1 MKSNR
6 LGATLLAVG
15 TFVFLRSYTS
25 GPSTGYTGAP
35 SESTCTSCHSGSA
48 ISSGTQWNRIRL
60 KTNFTGGGYIPD
72 STYTFTLS
80 HVESGISTF
89 GFQLT
94 VLDSQYKAA
103 GTFNNT
109 NNRTQTSSGSVGGN
123 TRYYVNHTNTGSS
136 RVATDSTAWTFQW
149 KAPSKN
155 LGGLT
160 LYVSVNAANSNGGS
174 SGDRIYTKTF
184 SLSPSSALPVVSAK
198 LNDTVACS
206 AGFKMAGTASNQAT
220 SYLWEQVLSAT
231 STKTL
236 STQQNPSLQLAAGTY
251 TLRFTAR
258 NAKGPSLPFDTK
270 ITVNPSPNKPST
282 SPKGNQEICEGSQ
295 LRLSTLKV
303 NTSGYTQKWLPGG
316 QTATL
321 IYVSDS
327 GTYYHEVTSDMGCK
341 TLSDPVRLSIN
352 PLPVAQAQWLDSPAV
367 FCQGQSAE
375 IRVQLELGDSILIS
389 GGNGTFSTD
398 SILWAPINTGNNAV
412 NLVAK
417 STKGCLSKT
426 LVLKAQGVDT
436 VKSAVL
442 AGIDSSL
449 TELTFR
455 WMKSPEISEWFIS
468 QDSGKTW
475 ISNSSDTSFTWTL
488 GQGNKTVLL
497 GIKGRDYGPCIWNQS
512 TFVQGTTQS
521 CKPIPYS
528 WSWLKKPICV
538 GDSAHLALN
547 DLPTSYS
554 VLWDG
559 NPEGQQSE
567 WRFAVQQQKW
577 SVKISVLDSQQLI
590 CGSSDRRIEL
600 SLSSLD
606 SKSLSLDMLD
616 SSRSCTNE
624 LLVQYS
630 TLTDSVS
637 TVWAVFG
644 SQTYSLKLGQN
655 QSAVLSHQSSP
666 LLWLEA
672 TNAQGCKAQSKP
684 ISLLYPQKPNAQA
697 TWTFQNDSIQFFALD
712 PAQNHLWYMGLTAG
726 NWMDSSQNAQ
736 PTWSIKD
743 WPGEK
748 VAFSHRASND
758 GFGCATQWDSVALL
772 PVNRMK
778 RAFIQTPVLSP
789 NPVVA
794 GQALNIP
801 KGWSATT
808 WTNAMGQSIE
818 SVSNNAQI
826 APLTPGIYYLTLNK
840 RDHSV
845 ILPVIVLEP

>member
-6 LGATLLAVG
+6 LAATILAVG

-35 SESTCTSCHSGSA
+35 NESTCTSCHSGSA
-48 ISSGTQWNRIRL
+48 ISSGANWNRIRL

-198 LNDTVACS
+198 LSDTVACS
-206 AGFKMAGTASNQAT
+206 AGFKMAGTASNQAS

-258 NAKGPSLPFDTK
+258 NAKGPSFPFDTK
-270 ITVNPSPNKPST
+270 ITVHTSPNKPGT
-282 SPKGNQEICEGSQ
+282 SPKGNQEICDGNQ

-303 NTSGYTQKWLPGG
+303 NTSGYSQKWLPGG

-321 IYVSDS
+321 IYVKDT
-327 GTYYHEVTSDMGCK
+327 GTYFHEVTSDKGCK
-341 TLSDPVRLSIN
+341 TLSDPVHLSIN
-352 PLPVAQAQWLDSPAV
+352 PLPVAQAQWVDSPAI
-367 FCQGQSAE
+367 FCQGQMAG
-375 IRVQLELGDSILIS
+375 IRVQLALGDSISL
-389 GGNGTFSTD
+389 NGSNGPFSKD
-398 SILWAPINTGNNAV
+398 SVQWVSINSGNNLI
-412 NLVAK
+412 NIMAK
-417 STKGCLSKT
+417 SAKGCLSKA
-426 LVLKAQGVDT
+426 LVLKAQGADT
-436 VKSAVL
+436 VKPAEL

-455 WMKSPEISEWFIS
+455 WMKRSEINEWFIS

-475 ISNSSDTSFTWTL
+475 TSNSSDTSFIWTL
-488 GQGNKTVLL
+488 GQGNTTVLL
-497 GIKGRDYGPCIWNQS
+497 GIKGRDSGPCIWSQ
-512 TFVQGTTQS
+512 TVFVRGTTKT
-521 CKPIPYS
+521 CKDLPYT
-528 WSWLKKPICV
+528 WTWTQKPICV
-538 GDSAHLALN
+538 GDSAKLELN
-547 DLPTSYS
+547 GLPTHYS
-554 VLWDG
+554 VYWNG
-559 NPEGQQSE
+559 KPQGTQREWNFRVEQS
-567 WRFAVQQQKW
+567 KW
-577 SVKISVLDSQQLI
+577 STTVSVLDSQQII
-590 CGSSDRRIEL
+590 CGTSDRRIEL
-600 SLSSLD
+600 NLSSLD
-606 SKSLSLDMLD
+606 PSSLSLDTKD
-616 SSRSCTNE
+616 SSRSCTKE
-624 LLVQYS
+624 LLIEYS
-630 TLTDSVS
+630 TLSDSVS
-637 TVWAVFG
+637 KIWAVFG
-644 SQTYSLKLGQN
+644 SQTYSLGLGEN
-655 QSAVLSHQSSP
+655 QTALLAHQFSP
-666 LLWLEA
+666 SLWLEA
-672 TNAQGCKAQSKP
+672 QNALGCQTRSEPITLIYLQS
-684 ISLLYPQKPNAQA
+684 PNAQA
-697 TWTFQNDSIQFFALD
+697 TWTFQNDSIQFFALES
-712 PAQNHLWYMGLTAG
+712 AQNHQWYMGMTAG

-736 PTWSIKD
+736 PSLSIKD
-743 WPGEK
+743 WPGEEI
-748 VAFSHRASND
+748 AFSHRAINE

-772 PVNRMK
+772 PVNRLK
-778 RAFIQTPVLSP
+778 RAIPQTPALSP
-789 NPVVA
+789 NPVIA
-794 GQALNIP
+794 GQAMNIP
-801 KGWSATT
+801 KGWSAVK
-808 WTNAMGQSIE
+808 WTNAVGECLE
-818 SVSNNAQI
+818 SVSTNARI
-826 APLTPGIYYLTLNK
+826 APLQPGTYYLTLNK
-840 RDHSV
+840 RDQFF